1 LKLTILSV
9 AYPFANVGP
18 DAVGGAE
25 QVLAQ
30 VERAAVDAGHR
41 SIVIAMEGSQVAG
54 ELLPIPRHEG
64 VLDQATRAEAHA
76 AVRHAIARALR
87 SEDIDVLHF
96 HGMDFAEYLPELG
109 PPALITLHLPPDW
122 YPFRIWRSSRPRTY
136 FHCVSESQQERCPE
150 RAHLWPVI
158 PNGVEVKSFHPRDRK
173 CGFALMLGRI
183 CPEKGFHIGLDASSH
198 AGTPLWI
205 GGKVFGYQAHQQ
217 YFYDQ
222 IQPRIQGTNHRFL
235 GEVGSVRKRRLLRA
249 AQCLLVP
256 SLVPETSSLVAME
269 AFASGTPVIAFR
281 SGALARIVEHGVTG
295 FLVKDA
301 CEMAEAILHAGD
313 IDPKACRR
321 VAEERFNLTQT
332 TEAYLAAYQRLF
344 EEEWRA
350 LYDRSSGAT
359 PFASPEWLSGVPLEF
374 AKVRRNGELVAMAG
388 LGEMQ
393 LSDYQDVLTVD
404 RDAAQA
410 LWAKLPSCTLNEIP
424 PDSPFLQAITAE
436 TAETE
441 DASWCPFVRLDRLS
455 LPGKL
460 DKNLRLQRRKLEERG
475 GEFCLAS
482 AGQADEY
489 LDALFELHSE
499 RWGGDGVLKSDEV
512 KAFHRRV
519 LPGFAQ
525 RGWLRFHGIRLEGR
539 LRAVLY
545 AFAKDRRVYYYLS
558 GFDPALAEYGP
569 GSLLIQEAM
578 RYALT
583 QGDSEFDFL
592 RGAEPYKYR
601 WGAENRINT
610 RLRKI

>member
-1 LKLTILSV
+1 MKLTILSV
-9 AYPFANVGP
+9 AYPFATVGP

-25 QVLAQ
+25 QVLSQ

-41 SIVIAMEGSQVAG
+41 SLVIAMEGSQVAG
-54 ELLPIPRHEG
+54 ELLAIPRYEG
-64 VLDQATRAEAHA
+64 VLDQATRAAGHA
-76 AVRHAIARALR
+76 AVRHAIAQALR
-87 SEDIDVLHF
+87 SEDVDILHF
-96 HGMDFAEYLPELG
+96 HGMDFAEYLPEQG

-136 FHCVSESQQERCPE
+136 FHCVSESQQGRCPE
-150 RAHLWPVI
+150 HARLWPVI

-205 GGKVFGYQAHQQ
+205 GGKVFGYEAHRK
-217 YFYDQ
+217 YFDDQ
-222 IQPRIQGTNHRFL
+222 IQPRLKGTKHRFL

-256 SLVPETSSLVAME
+256 SLIPETSSLVAME

-281 SGALARIVEHGVTG
+281 SGALAQIVEHGVTG
-295 FLVKDA
+295 FLVRDA
-301 CEMAEAILHAGD
+301 CEMADAILHAGE
-313 IDPKACRR
+313 IDPRACRR
-321 VAEERFNLTQT
+321 AAEERFNIKRTND
-332 TEAYLAAYQRLF
+332 AYLAAYQRLF
-344 EEEWRA
+344 EEEWGA
-350 LYDRSSGAT
+350 LYDRSPRAT
-359 PFASPEWLSGVPLEF
+359 PFASPEWLSGSPLDF
-374 AKVRRNGELVAMAG
+374 AKVRRSGELVAMASI
-388 LGEMQ
+388 GEMQ
-393 LSDYQDVLTVD
+393 VSDYQDVLAID
-404 RDAAQA
+404 QDAAEA
-410 LWAKLPSCTLNEIP
+410 LWAKLPSCTLDEIP
-424 PDSPFLQAITAE
+424 PDSPFLEAVTAE
-436 TAETE
+436 VE
-441 DASWCPFVRLDRLS
+441 DASWCPFVQLDRLS
-455 LPGKL
+455 LPAKL
-460 DKNLRLQRRKLEERG
+460 EKNLRSQRRKIEERG

-482 AGQADEY
+482 GDQAQEY

-499 RWGGDGVLKSDEV
+499 RWGGNGVLNSNEV
-512 KAFHRRV
+512 MAFHRRV
-519 LPGFAQ
+519 VPRFAQ

-601 WGAENRINT
+601 WGAENRINK